1 MGCRV
6 DFCSGV
12 VVDFRLRLL
21 LLVLTR
27 IGDGWLPPPLLRTV
41 VAARVAIVPL
51 VLAIA
56 IALAAI
62 VPLVLATAL
71 AVTVRAV
78 LGAVV
83 VAVLVVFI
91 SPVSYYISLLH
102 LFSIKRI
109 RKEEEEEK
117 EERRKW
123 YLCIFGLLY
132 LGVIA
137 VDVNASFVHVGLI

>member
-27 IGDGWLPPPLLRTV
+27 IGDGWIPPPLLRTV

-62 VPLVLATAL
+62 VPLVLAIAL
-71 AVTVRAV
+71 PVIVR
-78 LGAVV
+78 AVV
-83 VAVLVVFI
+83 VAVLVVLI

-109 RKEEEEEK
+109 RKEEEEK
-117 EERRKW
+117 EERRK
-123 YLCIFGLLY
+123 
-132 LGVIA
+132 
-137 VDVNASFVHVGLI
+137 